1 VFTSST
7 RSAPTGST
15 PSSRRPAYVAHTD
28 ARPPLRSLE
37 DNWAA
42 PPFRLVLPRDKRDR
56 LTASAARLS
65 RRCAC
70 TVAGCSAEGLPVLLV
85 EAELEGVLCPR
96 HQLVLLD
103 GSAVSG
109 EPMLATAV
117 W

>member
-1 VFTSST
+1 MFTSS
-7 RSAPTGST
+7 S
-15 PSSRRPAYVAHTD
+15 RPAYLPHSESRD
-28 ARPPLRSLE
+28 APRSLE

-56 LTASAARLS
+56 LAACAARLS
-65 RRCAC
+65 RRRRCTVPAC
-70 TVAGCSAEGLPVLLV
+70 TAEGLPVLLV

-103 GSAVSG
+103 GSVVHG